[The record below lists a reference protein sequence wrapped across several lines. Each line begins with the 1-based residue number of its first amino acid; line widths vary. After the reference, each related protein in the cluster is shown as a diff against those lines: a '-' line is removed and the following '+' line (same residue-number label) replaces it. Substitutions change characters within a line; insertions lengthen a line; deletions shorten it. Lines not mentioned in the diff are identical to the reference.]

1 MHVSVRL
8 AVGSAAG
15 LTFCS
20 VDVVSSIGW
29 GGAVSCAVAVAV
41 HLTLLPALLV
51 VSGRCCGDAGRALR
65 WRRCCSCRCPGR
77 CCGRAATRELASLSE
92 QLAVDGLPSEASKAD
107 GNEALWI
114 RLGEFDRC
122 AQRCVF
128 LSAKSLLFGSGPETI
143 RGSGQQPGV
152 AAGISGARSWR

>member
-1 MHVSVRL
+1 MLTRFDEEIRQGSGTLDAVWVALSRAGRVVFVSGVTLGLTNGERTPRFSSEQSRRSD
-8 AVGSAAG
+8 ADSACKRAFGCWSAAG

-65 WRRCCSCRCPGR
+65 WRP
-77 CCGRAATRELASLSE
+77 
-92 QLAVDGLPSEASKAD
+92 
-107 GNEALWI
+107 
-114 RLGEFDRC
+114 
-122 AQRCVF
+122 
-128 LSAKSLLFGSGPETI
+128 
-143 RGSGQQPGV
+143 
-152 AAGISGARSWR
+152 